1 MVLYHKILLTKNIYN
16 NSGQIKKRII
26 KNNIVDQDEVLN
38 YSYNKKGQLIRKEYM
53 GTIYKYKY
61 DRNENIKALKI
72 RDSEKDS
79 GDYKYK
85 LTYKNGRAIKQV
97 ISNMSDAENNEVITK
112 FKYKKVKVKKE
123 YISIIKKQQ
132 WEIINENFYE

>member
-72 RDSEKDS
+72 RDSEKDL